1 MFISEALAQT
11 AGAAGAPAS
20 PMGDIGF
27 FVPLI
32 LVFGVFYFLMIRPQ
46 QRKQK
51 EHQAMV
57 RAAKRGDRILTSG
70 GILGVITKANDADN
84 DVEVE
89 IAQGIRVR
97 VVRTAISDV
106 INPTAGA
113 AKPAAKDAK
122 DKDAKA
128 AKDATKQGA
137 NDA

>member
-11 AGAAGAPAS
+11 AGAAAPAS

-32 LVFGVFYFLMIRPQ
+32 LVFIVMWFFMIRPQ
-46 QRKQK
+46 QKKQK

-57 RAAKRGDRILTSG
+57 RAAKRGDRIVTSG
-70 GILGVITKANDADN
+70 GIIGQISKANEADN

-89 IAQGIRVR
+89 IASGVKIRVMR
-97 VVRTAISDV
+97 HAIAD
-106 INPTAGA
+106 ILNRNAEA
-113 AKPAAKDAK
+113 AKPAAKESK
-122 DKDAKA
+122 E
-128 AKDATKQGA
+128 TKETKEGA